1 MQPGEARMGMSA
13 FIEYVCTV
21 HQRPDALGPKVTR
34 LDGAWAFCAGH
45 GEDGHEWM
53 RIKPTPREFIGA
65 HSQGQRSQPAASP

>member
-1 MQPGEARMGMSA
+1 MGIST

-21 HQRPDALGPKVTR
+21 HQPPDAVGPHVTR

-53 RIKPTPREFIGA
+53 RIKPTRREFIGD
-65 HSQGQRSQPAASP
+65 RQPGAKVSAAAPT

>member
-13 FIEYVCTV
+13 LIEYVCTV
-21 HQRPDALGPKVTR
+21 HQPPDAVGPQVTR

-53 RIKPTPREFIGA
+53 RIKPTRREFIGDPS
-65 HSQGQRSQPAASP
+65 HVQRSQASAPS